1 MPLSRLQKGSKGWS
15 SVVKAYKYSESKGK
29 NAKKFRGVAECSGS
43 AFKCSKVQQSVVKCS
58 NSVVKVYKCI
68 QSKGESVKKI
78 QRGSQV

>member
-1 MPLSRLQKGSKGWS
+1 MVKGSQS
-15 SVVKAYKYSESKGK
+15 IQAYKHSESKGK
-29 NAKKFRGVAECSGS
+29 NVKNFREVAECSGS